1 MTNLDLLMLAIV
13 SSLPVSGAEEDHPV
27 QMPRLLVFTLS
38 AGFEHDV
45 VKRPSSGDLSLVE
58 RALVDLGR
66 DRGGFEAVPSRD
78 PAAFE
83 RESLNGYAGVLFYTT
98 GELPLSA
105 PQRTALMEAIAG
117 GKGFVGIHP
126 ATDTFYQWPEYGA
139 LVGGYFDGH
148 PWHEKVR
155 VRVEDRQHAATRDLD
170 GAFDIVDE
178 IYQFRAPY
186 DRARLHVL
194 LSLDPESI
202 DLKRE
207 GVKRTDRDFALA
219 WTREQGQGRVF
230 YTALGHRPEVWADP
244 RFRAHLAGGI
254 EWSLR
259 LDRAPP
265 LLPLEDE
272 PYRAFAR
279 ENPGDPKRG
288 FAVFRRESGP
298 MCLRCHRVYGEGGEV
313 GPDLSDLAREHTREE
328 ILEQV
333 LSPSARIEDG
343 FRATSFELKDGT
355 IVTGR
360 VRAESKERIDVWDA
374 EGRVREIA
382 PDDVMARRES
392 DVSAM
397 PAGLARTLSKEEFA
411 DLMAWLLTL
420 KGS

>member
-1 MTNLDLLMLAIV
+1 MLSMTLAWLALA
-13 SSLPVSGAEEDHPV
+13 SSLVGARAVNQDAGK
-27 QMPRLLVFTLS
+27 MPRLLVYTVS

-45 VKRPSSGDLSLVE
+45 VKRSSSGELSLVE
-58 RALVDLGR
+58 RALVDLAR

-78 PAAFE
+78 VREFE
-83 RESLNGYAGVLFYTT
+83 RERLERYAGVLFYTT
-98 GELPLSA
+98 GELPLSPA
-105 PQRTALMEAIAG
+105 QRTALMAAVEG

-126 ATDTFYQWPEYGA
+126 ASDTFYAWPEYGA

-155 VRVEDRQHAATRDLD
+155 VRVEDRDHAATRYLD

-186 DRARLHVL
+186 DRSRVHVL
-194 LSLDPESI
+194 LSLDPETL

-219 WTREQGQGRVF
+219 WTRQQGQGRVF

-244 RFRAHLAGGI
+244 RFLVHLAGGI
-254 EWSLR
+254 EWALR
-259 LDRAPP
+259 IDRAPEP
-265 LLPLEDE
+265 LPPEDE
-272 PYRAFAR
+272 AYRAFVR
-279 ENPGDPKRG
+279 EKPGDPARG

-298 MCLRCHRVYGEGGEV
+298 MCLRCHKVYGEGGDV
-313 GPDLSDLAREHTREE
+313 GPDLSDLARKHTREE

-333 LSPSARIEDG
+333 LAPSARIEEG
-343 FRATSFELKDGT
+343 FRATSFELADGT
-355 IVTGR
+355 LVSGR
-360 VRAESKERIDVWDA
+360 VRSETKERIELWDA
-374 EGRVREIA
+374 EGRLREIA
-382 PDDVMARRES
+382 PKDVAERRES
-392 DVSAM
+392 EVSAM

-411 DLMAWLLTL
+411 DLVAWLLTL